1 MSYRPSSKVLFLT
14 NCSLTKTRGG
24 IPEYDEQEAITSVLP
39 TSLKNRFLDRREK
52 AFQYVKMAREFTWQ
66 GTPVSELE
74 FNKNLAKGKDFGGRR
89 TCAYLPALHRYE
101 GRFFQALGLDGR
113 NKLENSKHHTLFLSG
128 LYGLLRPL
136 EPIQIY
142 SCLLDDHVSKLWR
155 EKSLLTEI
163 LLKYISRF
171 QIRRIIDL
179 TAIDAYRQLI
189 DWDKIA
195 ETETDVLHCFHV
207 MAAGDYALTFFGML
221 LGDLLNLSE
230 DDLATLES
238 NTRKKDVIFRSLGET
253 ESGLPKERPSP
264 EKPIEP
270 KPGPNRIDTDQLWRF
285 ASKPQFHRKVRESM
299 NQFTKIMQA
308 AMDICREPI
317 ARHENTIEPWEG
329 RASTWQY
336 RLDDL
341 RVIYRLDKD
350 KRVVYFENII
360 SVREDSGVQKIRELV
375 AKLKSHGFVETK
387 GGGKGSHRKFK
398 HPRIPGAVT
407 VSGGAGDDASLD
419 LVRQVQRAVE
429 QVM

>member
-24 IPEYDEQEAITSVLP
+24 IPEYDELEAITSVLP

-52 AFQYVKMAREFTWQ
+52 ALQYVKMVREFTWQ

-142 SCLLDDHVSKLWR
+142 SCPLDDHVSKLWR
-155 EKSLLTEI
+155 EKSFLTEI
-163 LLKYISRF
+163 LLKYINRF

-238 NTRKKDVIFRSLGET
+238 NTRKRDVIFRSLDET
-253 ESGLPKERPSP
+253 EFGLPKEHPP

-270 KPGPNRIDTDQLWRF
+270 EPEPNRIDTGQLWRF
-285 ASKPQFHRKVRESM
+285 ASTSQFRRKVREFM

-317 ARHENTIEPWEG
+317 ARHENTIEPCEG
-329 RASTWQY
+329 RASRY
-336 RLDDL
+336 HKLGDL
-341 RVIYRLDKD
+341 RIIYKLYKD
-350 KRVVYFENII
+350 KRIVYFENIL
-360 SVREDSGVQKIRELV
+360 VRKDSGVLKVRELV
-375 AKLKSHGFVETK
+375 AELKSHGFVETK

-407 VSGGAGDDASLD
+407 VSGVAGDDASPD
-419 LVRQVQRAVE
+419 LVRQVQRAVD